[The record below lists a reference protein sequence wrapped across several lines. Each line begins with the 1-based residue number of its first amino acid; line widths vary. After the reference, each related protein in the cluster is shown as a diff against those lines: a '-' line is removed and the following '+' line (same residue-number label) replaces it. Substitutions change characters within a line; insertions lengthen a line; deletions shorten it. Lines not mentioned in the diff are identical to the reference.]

1 MPSASVWFIIL
12 RQRGVSSLLA
22 ALKNNEPVKD
32 DRRILTFQKEGY
44 LILLGKNSFSNDRM
58 ISDHKA
64 AHGDCLWMHA
74 TASRGSHVI
83 LCVQDKDS
91 PPELVLAYASS
102 LALSHSHSE
111 ARTVSVSLLKDVF
124 KPDEAGLGVWKTSR
138 SYSMEVPE

>member
-1 MPSASVWFIIL
+1 MSSVLAS
-12 RQRGVSSLLA
+12 
-22 ALKNNEPVKD
+22 LKNNDPVKD
-32 DRRILTFQKEGY
+32 DRRILTFQRDGY

-64 AHGDCLWMHA
+64 KHFECLWMHA

-83 LCVQDKDS
+83 LCTNDKIE
-91 PPELVLAYASS
+91 PPESVISYAAA

-111 ARTVSVSLLKDVF
+111 ARTVSISLLKDVF
-124 KPDEAGLGVWKTSR
+124 KPEDAGLGVWKTAR

>member
-1 MPSASVWFIIL
+1 MN
-12 RQRGVSSLLA
+12 SLLA
-22 ALKNNEPVKD
+22 GLKNTEPVKD

-64 AHGDCLWMHA
+64 HPECLWMHA
-74 TASRGSHVI
+74 TASRGSHVV
-83 LCVQDKDS
+83 LCVHDKVEPS
-91 PPELVLAYASS
+91 EPVLSYAAG

-124 KPDEAGLGVWKTSR
+124 KPEEAGLGVWKTSR